1 MEFTIKWAGIYL
13 GTYDKMAFTYPQI
26 FLLPRTP
33 SSMFLIYKG
42 IWVPTP
48 KKLNQTTY
56 LWLMMA
62 VSW

>member
-13 GTYDKMAFTYPQI
+13 GTYDKMAFTYLQI

-48 KKLNQTTY
+48 
-56 LWLMMA
+56 
-62 VSW
+62 